1 MTKAPDV
8 LDQQMVDE
16 VLRQAITETLI
27 DDAAAT
33 GAIPGGV
40 FLRRMKPGEFDGL
53 VNWILAQGIAEIQQ
67 AVPGVRVFVFVK
79 VTTYPNGLVS
89 RQPEYWVQ
97 YPEGGE
103 SE

>member
-33 GAIPGGV
+33 GAWDCCTIG
-40 FLRRMKPGEFDGL
+40 
-53 VNWILAQGIAEIQQ
+53 
-67 AVPGVRVFVFVK
+67 
-79 VTTYPNGLVS
+79 
-89 RQPEYWVQ
+89 
-97 YPEGGE
+97 
-103 SE
+103 